1 MEDLARDGLQIAN
14 LQSFI
19 MAHLL
24 SALTSESYQ
33 MGQSDRVQTVETLKE
48 LQHMSTRHFSLIAAQ
63 SLVSRRACAAE
74 ALNFPDKRVLTG
86 SPVGAYLFGDGLEQT
101 P

>member
-33 MGQSDRVQTVETLKE
+33 MGDRVQTVETLKE

-74 ALNFPDKRVLTG
+74 ALNFPDKRELTG